1 MFDDDD
7 YEDYFVDS
15 GSEEE
20 EHRHSEPERDRTPDR
35 RVIEFGG
42 VDQPSARPQDARTQ
56 EVRIVRERQG
66 CMAPWLLG
74 IVVLVLVAFVGIGY
88 FRYLSPIVDDA
99 IMDVYV
105 TDVQRRGVVFKTT
118 EADVVVADR
127 LVDMKSAYTHPV
139 GVTVADDV
147 TAHILQSLQASGKPV
162 RVRYRQYAATLPWRG
177 ESKIIVTG
185 IVRQ

>member
-7 YEDYFVDS
+7 YEDYFVDF
-15 GSEEE
+15 GSDEEE
-20 EHRHSEPERDRTPDR
+20 RRQSESVQERTPDR
-35 RVIEFGG
+35 RVIDFGG
-42 VDQPSARPQDARTQ
+42 EPTAVRPQEARPQED
-56 EVRIVRERQG
+56 RIVRGRQG
-66 CMAPWLLG
+66 CMTPWLLG
-74 IVVLVLVAFVGIGY
+74 IVALVLVAFVGIGY

-99 IMDVYV
+99 VMDVYV
-105 TDVQRRGVVFKTT
+105 TDVQRRGVVFKTA

-127 LVDMKSAYTHPV
+127 LVDMESAYTHPV

-147 TAHILQSLQASGKPV
+147 TAHILQSFQASGKPV